1 MSQSREQVLE
11 QLDGLGASLAAVL
24 NRLGQIELEMAAT
37 KIELEM
43 AATKNEACLQISA
56 IRDFLNDPQISP
68 PAGPDPAAGADVS
81 RANEAI
87 QKLSVGKTQE
97 QILDIFLEEVHSL
110 SERAILFLRLGDSYF
125 AWKGLG
131 FAASILGAFEVESD
145 EDPIRRSARQ
155 QSIIYRTHDLV
166 DAFPWLTRAGKVP
179 ATAVCV
185 PLIFEETAPVV
196 LYADSSQEIE
206 LDSLELLS
214 HLAVLVL
221 KNHSLMARVEGSTT
235 DADKTAVTV
244 PPGIDFESLSSPTSS
259 PEPKTVKVETSA
271 EDVSANDV
279 DEVEELIPP
288 ESDPGEP
295 LQAGR
300 EAETEE
306 VDAIK
311 DLADK
316 SAGQLVEV
324 GAELEQAN
332 LESNGWS
339 SLFVS
344 TGDEPV
350 KERREDRAQFQR
362 YLRELKSGPLQELD
376 EET

>member
-1 MSQSREQVLE
+1 MSHSHEQVLE
-11 QLDGLGASLAAVL
+11 QLDALSTTFTAVL
-24 NRLGQIELEMAAT
+24 NRLGQIELEMAAG
-37 KIELEM
+37 KIELEI
-43 AATKNEACLQISA
+43 AATKNETGLQISA
-56 IRDFLNDPQISP
+56 IRDFLNDPQNSA
-68 PAGPDPAAGADVS
+68 PAGPDPAAGANVS

-110 SERAILFLRLGDSYF
+110 SERAILFLQLGDSYF

-155 QSIIYRTHDLV
+155 QSIIYRNHDLV

-221 KNHSLMARVEGSTT
+221 KNHYLMARLEGAQPTPTRPLSQCHRGSISNHSPHQ
-235 DADKTAVTV
+235 
-244 PPGIDFESLSSPTSS
+244 PPHPNRK
-259 PEPKTVKVETSA
+259 P
-271 EDVSANDV
+271 
-279 DEVEELIPP
+279 
-288 ESDPGEP
+288 
-295 LQAGR
+295 
-300 EAETEE
+300 
-306 VDAIK
+306 
-311 DLADK
+311 
-316 SAGQLVEV
+316 
-324 GAELEQAN
+324 
-332 LESNGWS
+332 
-339 SLFVS
+339 
-344 TGDEPV
+344 
-350 KERREDRAQFQR
+350 
-362 YLRELKSGPLQELD
+362 
-376 EET
+376 